1 MEINNV
7 SILES
12 IDYKIRDIL
21 DDVENDQDFF
31 LPTYIPQKFS
41 KKILVLSG
49 GGIKGISFIGALH
62 ALYELNIL
70 QNIHT
75 FAGTSV
81 GSLIL
86 FLCIIGYKPT
96 ELFEFIKAFDLNK
109 LKSIS
114 VSLFLESYG
123 LDSGDKVVKT
133 LIKFMDTLNIKHDIS
148 FLELFNKTNK
158 TFIVTTVNVSEQ
170 KAEYLSYLTQPTMPV
185 VQAIRMSISIPFV
198 FTPIQFNNCLYVD
211 GGCIDNFP
219 LKQFS
224 GREDELIGIYIVNNN
239 EDKKNIKTFDEYV
252 MNVINSMINGI
263 TRSSIENYEKY
274 VIGIDIGSIS
284 SINFDIPSEKKIYM
298 YDAGYKAVHKYM
310 NKRIVETM

>member
-1 MEINNV
+1 MEMDNV

-12 IDYKIRDIL
+12 IDSKIHGILNDI
-21 DDVENDQDFF
+21 ENDQDFF

-49 GGIKGISFIGALH
+49 GGIRGISFIGALH
-62 ALYELNIL
+62 ALHELNIL
-70 QNIHT
+70 QNMQT

-86 FLCIIGYKPT
+86 FLYIIGYKPID
-96 ELFEFIKAFDLNK
+96 LLEFIKAFDLNK

-123 LDSGDKVVKT
+123 LDSGDKIVKT
-133 LIKFMDTLNIKHDIS
+133 LVKFLDTQNIKHDIT
-148 FLELFNKTNK
+148 FIELFNKTNK
-158 TFIVTTVNVSEQ
+158 TFIVTSVNVSEQ
-170 KAEYLSYLTQPTMPV
+170 KAEYFSHRTHPTMSV

-198 FTPIQFNNCLYVD
+198 FTPVQFNNCLYVD

-224 GREDELIGIYIVNNN
+224 GNVDELIGVYIVNNN
-239 EDKKNIKTFDEYV
+239 EDKKNIRSFDEYA

-263 TRSSIENYEKY
+263 TNASIENYEKY
-274 VIGIDIGSIS
+274 IIGIDIGSIS
-284 SINFDIPSEKKIYM
+284 SINFDITSEMKTFM
-298 YDAGYKAVHKYM
+298 YDAGYKAVHKYI
-310 NKRIVETM
+310 NKKLIEQM